1 MVSQRLHSAF
11 SRFVFTCAML
21 TFLTVSGSWGLS
33 IANAEDSLVVYS
45 GRAERLIKPVLD
57 LFQEKSGI
65 TIKLLTSGSTELVN
79 RLRAEGKHTQADV
92 FITNDAGA
100 LERAREL
107 HLLRPLHM
115 NEVER
120 AIPSA
125 FRAPDNSWIGLS
137 GRIWVVVFNTTQVQ
151 KDQVH
156 SLLDL
161 ANPRWKGK
169 LAIPAAGN
177 EYLQAGVSV
186 IQSAKGEK
194 AAEAFLKGIKLNAG
208 NHVYGKN
215 RQIVDAVAKG
225 KVSIGIV
232 NHYYIYRHLAKS
244 PEAPIAL
251 LLTDQDEG
259 GMGVIMN
266 AAGIGVTAQS
276 SHVAQAK
283 RLVQFLVSKS
293 GQQMFAK
300 LNKEYPL
307 HPNVQ
312 ADSALPPRKNFHVAQ
327 IPLAR
332 LAELREPTM
341 DLIEKVGL
349 R

>member
-1 MVSQRLHSAF
+1 MFTNLHSTV
-11 SRFVFTCAML
+11 SRFTVNCAML
-21 TFLTVSGSWGLS
+21 TFLIVIVAGGLS
-33 IANAEDSLVVYS
+33 TANADNSLIVYS

-57 LFQEKSGI
+57 VFQEKSGI
-65 TIKLLTSGSTELVN
+65 SIKLLTSGSTELVN

-107 HLLRPLHM
+107 HLLHPLHM

-137 GRIWVVVFNTTQVQ
+137 GRIWVIVYNTSQVQ

-156 SLLDL
+156 SILDL
-161 ANPRWKGK
+161 ADPRWKGK
-169 LAIPAAGN
+169 LAIPAAGT

-186 IQSAKGEK
+186 IQSAQGKEK
-194 AAEAFLKGIKLNAG
+194 AEAFLKGIKRNAE
-208 NHVYGKN
+208 NQVYGKN

-225 KVSIGIV
+225 KVALGIV
-232 NHYYIYRHLAKS
+232 NHYYIYRHLAKN
-244 PEAPIAL
+244 PKAPIAP
-251 LLTDQDEG
+251 LLTDQEDG

-266 AAGIGVTAQS
+266 AAGIGVTVHS
-276 SHVAQAK
+276 SHVPQAK
-283 RLVQFLVSKS
+283 RLIQFLVSQS
-293 GQQMFAK
+293 GQKMFAEV
-300 LNKEYPL
+300 NKEYPL
-307 HPNVQ
+307 HPDVQ
-312 ADSALPPRKNFHVAQ
+312 ADPALPPRQSFHVAQ

-332 LAELREPTM
+332 LAELRKPTM
-341 DLIEKVGL
+341 DLIEQVGL